1 MKAVAVET
9 GTAGSQGLRDLAEPP
24 GPPDGMLVR
33 TLLVGVCGT
42 DREIISG
49 FYGKAPPG
57 KDHLIIGHESLG
69 VVEDAPPNS
78 GFAPGDHVA
87 GIVRRPD
94 PVPCDCCERGD
105 WDMCLNGRF
114 TERGIKGLHG
124 FAAERF
130 KIEPGFAVKV
140 DSSLGPAGVLME
152 PASIVAKAWRRIDS
166 FISLMCGAPTTV
178 LVTGAGPIG
187 LLAALLGTQRGLDV
201 HVLDRVTS
209 GPKPELVKSLGA
221 TYHSGA
227 LKDALPGADVT
238 LECTGV
244 GMLAFEAIRSSGR
257 NGIVCLTGVSAAGHQ
272 VSVDAGAVNRDIVL
286 ENDIVF
292 GSVNANRGDYEAAA
306 GALASADRTWLGR
319 LITRE
324 VPLDRW
330 REAYTKQE
338 GDVKTVLRFASSE
351 SAIFTGS

>member
-1 MKAVAVET
+1 MKAVAVEV
-9 GTAGSQGLRDLAEPP
+9 GHKDSVGLRDVAEPP
-24 GPPDGMLVR
+24 GPANGMLVR
-33 TLLVGVCGT
+33 TLVVGVCGT

-49 FYGKAPPG
+49 SYGKAPPG
-57 KDHLIIGHESLG
+57 EDHLIIGHESLG
-69 VVEDAPPNS
+69 VVEDAPVDS
-78 GFAPGDHVA
+78 RFAPGDHVA

-130 KIEPGFAVKV
+130 TIESGFAVKV
-140 DSSLGPAGVLME
+140 DSGLGPAGVLIE
-152 PASIVAKAWRRIDS
+152 PASILAKAWSRIDS
-166 FISLMCGAPTTV
+166 FSSLMCSSPTTV

-187 LLAALLGTQRGLDV
+187 LLAALLGVQRGLDV

-209 GPKPELVKSLGA
+209 GPKPELVRSLGA
-221 TYHSGA
+221 TYHSGG
-227 LKDALPGADVT
+227 LKDALPGADIT
-238 LECTGV
+238 LECTGAGALV
-244 GMLAFEAIRSSGR
+244 FEAIRSSGR
-257 NGIVCLTGVSAAGHQ
+257 NGIVCLTGVSALGHQ
-272 VSVDAGAVNRDIVL
+272 ISVDAGAVNRDIVL

-306 GALASADRTWLGR
+306 RVLAAADRAWLQR

-338 GDVKTVLRFASSE
+338 GDVKTVLRFE
-351 SAIFTGS
+351 